1 MKLFLIH
8 STRRIS
14 FWDIYILRSSIRVGV
29 GISSSL
35 LLSVGLYQTICP
47 QLFERRC
54 LNLLKKKYLSL
65 LAASPSRKKQKI
77 LNFQM
82 FFRLFSNENVVV
94 MAVELLHGARSAEL
108 NAVLFFSLICFF
120 FESKL
125 LREGRTKVNRPFLL
139 NGFRFHATTNH
150 RNSPSFNK
158 WHNRGIG
165 REQKKTGMT
174 LGSSP
179 STSLRH

>member
-1 MKLFLIH
+1 
-8 STRRIS
+8 
-14 FWDIYILRSSIRVGV
+14 VGV

-47 QLFERRC
+47 QLFEKFKP
-54 LNLLKKKYLSL
+54 LKKKYLSL

-94 MAVELLHGARSAEL
+94 MAVELLHGARSVEL

-158 WHNRGIG
+158 
-165 REQKKTGMT
+165 
-174 LGSSP
+174 
-179 STSLRH
+179 

>member
-1 MKLFLIH
+1 M
-8 STRRIS
+8 
-14 FWDIYILRSSIRVGV
+14 GV

-94 MAVELLHGARSAEL
+94 MAVELLHGARSVEL
-108 NAVLFFSLICFF
+108 NAVLFFFFDLFF
-120 FESKL
+120 FSS
-125 LREGRTKVNRPFLL
+125 L
-139 NGFRFHATTNH
+139 NC
-150 RNSPSFNK
+150 
-158 WHNRGIG
+158 
-165 REQKKTGMT
+165 
-174 LGSSP
+174 
-179 STSLRH
+179 